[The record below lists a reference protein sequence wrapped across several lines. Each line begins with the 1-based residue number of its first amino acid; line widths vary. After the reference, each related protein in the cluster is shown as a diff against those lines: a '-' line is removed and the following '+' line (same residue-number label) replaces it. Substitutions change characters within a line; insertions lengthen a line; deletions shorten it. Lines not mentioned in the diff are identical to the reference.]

1 MPRHSRPVTAAG
13 SLKSRREW
21 RALEAHFEALRDV
34 HLRTLFAQDP
44 ERGPRLSREAIGVHF
59 DYSKHR
65 ITPQTLL
72 LLGELAEA
80 AGLRGHIDAMFRGER
95 INRTENRPAL
105 HIALRMPRES
115 SLVVDGEDVV
125 LRVHA
130 VLERMRDFAEQVRSG
145 AWRGHT
151 GKRIRHVIHL
161 GIGGSDLGP
170 ALVCEALRTFKDAP
184 LDVRFVAN
192 VDATDLRE
200 ATRDLDPQATLFIV
214 ASKSFTT
221 IETMTNAESA
231 RAWCLG
237 AAANGPAAV
246 GRHFVA
252 VSSDVAKAREFGIA
266 PDNVFPLPDWVG
278 GRYSV
283 DSAIGLP
290 VMLAIGADA
299 FRSFLDGMQA
309 MDEHFRTAAFS
320 DNLPVLMGLLT
331 VWYADFFRAET
342 VAIIPYSHALRRFP
356 AFIQQL
362 VMDSNGK
369 HVTLDGTPVEVPTS
383 PIVWGEPGTD
393 AQHSFFQL
401 LHQGMHLVP
410 CDFIG
415 FANPLYDLGRHQA
428 LLVANMLAQAE
439 ALAFGKTAAEVAADG
454 VAAPLVAHRTF
465 DGNRPSSTIMLEALD
480 PAALGKLI
488 ALYEHSVFTQ
498 SVIWNINAFDQW
510 GVELGKVLAQRVVRK
525 LEADANPELA
535 RDSSTNALIGR
546 YRAWRRSRR

>member
-1 MPRHSRPVTAAG
+1 M
-13 SLKSRREW
+13 
-21 RALEAHFEALRDV
+21 
-34 HLRTLFAQDP
+34 
-44 ERGPRLSREAIGVHF
+44 
-59 DYSKHR
+59 
-65 ITPQTLL
+65 
-72 LLGELAEA
+72 
-80 AGLRGHIDAMFRGER
+80 
-95 INRTENRPAL
+95 
-105 HIALRMPRES
+105 
-115 SLVVDGEDVV
+115 
-125 LRVHA
+125 
-130 VLERMRDFAEQVRSG
+130 
-145 AWRGHT
+145 
-151 GKRIRHVIHL
+151 
-161 GIGGSDLGP
+161 
-170 ALVCEALRTFKDAP
+170 VCEALRTFKDAP

-237 AAANGPAAV
+237 AAARDPAAV

-252 VSSDVAKAREFGIA
+252 VSSDVAKASEFGIA
-266 PDNVFPLPDWVG
+266 PDHVFPLPDWVG

-299 FRSFLDGMQA
+299 FRSLLDGMHA
-309 MDEHFRTAAFS
+309 MDEHFRTAAFP

-362 VMDSNGK
+362 VMESNGK
-369 HVTLDGTPVEVPTS
+369 RVTLDGTPVEVPTS
-383 PIVWGEPGTD
+383 PIVWGEPGTN

-401 LHQGMHLVP
+401 LHQGTHLVP

-415 FANPLYDLGRHQA
+415 FANPVYDLGRHQA
-428 LLVANMLAQAE
+428 LLVANLFAQAE

-454 VAAPLVAHRTF
+454 VPAPLVAHRTF
-465 DGNRPSSTIMLEALD
+465 DGNRPSSTIMLEGLT

-510 GVELGKVLAQRVVRK
+510 GVELGKVLAQRVVRE
-525 LEADANPELA
+525 LEADIEPELA
-535 RDSSTNALIGR
+535 HDSSTNALIRR